1 MTELI
6 EIRDSARAPATM
18 QEAMG
23 TIAVMQGQM
32 DSMRGMMAAMAEMI
46 RANNEQISRMGAA
59 MQQLAM
65 RQPVSRVQAAALNRA
80 LKDRAAELCSAWGC
94 PAAAAAVVKC
104 IRRDV
109 RAALASGA
117 GVSARSMSDVPA
129 CQYQTVMEMISRWDD
144 LMIRRK
150 ARKGEL

>member
-1 MTELI
+1 MLEMIQTTNN
-6 EIRDSARAPATM
+6 APATM
-18 QEAMG
+18 ED
-23 TIAVMQGQM
+23 AVRVISDLQGQM
-32 DSMRGMMAAMAEMI
+32 VQMSGMMQAMAEMI
-46 RANNEQISRMGAA
+46 RANNEQIAA
-59 MQQLAM
+59 MSKAMERLAM
-65 RQPVSRVQAAALNRA
+65 RQPVSRVQASALNRA
-80 LKDRAAELCSAWGC
+80 LRDRAAELCSAWGC

-129 CQYQTVMEMISRWDD
+129 CQYQVVLDMIQRWDD